1 MAKEKI
7 NIVLQGIN
15 QFDKTFKDVKRGLDT
30 IDRKTKLI
38 QKGLGLAAKTTAAS
52 FTAVGIAVGVST
64 ARIDKLVKT
73 SEKLGVGTE
82 FLQKFRFAAEQVGIR
97 SETADMALQRFSRR
111 VAEARRGTGEAKDT
125 LTQLGI
131 ALFDSAGKARD
142 IEDVMLD
149 VSDAMANTEDASELV
164 RQSFKFFDSE
174 GVALV
179 ALMKNGSEAMQE
191 FFTDAE
197 NLGAVLSTDAA
208 KGVADFADEF
218 TRVKTAIRGVMD
230 QFTAG
235 LAPVLEKISE
245 DFAQF
250 IIDTNAE
257 IEKLGFDSLG
267 QYLATEFLD
276 IIYTVTNVLEG
287 TFNTIIGLL
296 NAVTERGISLG
307 LIEESEN
314 AKALRAEL
322 DSLGTM
328 VNDQLSKGSAF
339 GTLKKVFTEEELKR
353 RQEILGLLEKENLIT
368 ELNLSETRA
377 YIKEIQELLKEGIE
391 TDDGT
396 TLTTGGTEEV
406 SRFLRTADQAFTNFK
421 KETIEGMMV
430 KGFENAFKSA
440 EDALLNFV
448 QTGKLNFKDLVQS
461 ILADLARIRIREF
474 LTGGDEKGDGFNLFG
489 KVGDFLSSFDN
500 GGFTGIGNRTG
511 GIDGKGGFPAIL
523 HPNETVIDHHR
534 GQQVGQQPVNVNFS
548 IQATDATGIDELLAS
563 RKNQIVAM
571 INQAMNQKGKV
582 GLI

>member
-38 QKGLGLAAKTTAAS
+38 QRGLGLAAKTTAAS

-111 VAEARRGTGEAKDT
+111 VAEARKGTGEAKDT
-125 LTQLGI
+125 LNALGI
-131 ALFDSAGKARD
+131 ALFDSAGQARD

-276 IIYTVTNVLEG
+276 IIHTVTTVLEG

-322 DSLGTM
+322 DSLGTL
-328 VNDQLSKGSAF
+328 VNNQLSKGSAF
-339 GTLKKVFTEEELKR
+339 GTVKKVFTEEELKR
-353 RQEILGLLEKENLIT
+353 RQEILALLEKENLIT
-368 ELNLSETRA
+368 EVNFSKTRG
-377 YIKEIQELLKEGIE
+377 YIEEIQQLVKEGIS
-391 TDDGT
+391 GT
-396 TLTTGGTEEV
+396 TTTVTEGGDEEV
-406 SRFLRTADQAFTNFK
+406 SMFVRSATQALENFK

-461 ILADLARIRIREF
+461 MLADLARIRIREF
-474 LTGGDEKGDGFNLFG
+474 LTGGDDDTGFNLFG
-489 KVGDFLSSFDN
+489 KLGDLFRADGGAVRGGQPYIVGE
-500 GGFTGIGNRTG
+500 
-511 GIDGKGGFPAIL
+511 KGAELFV
-523 HPNETVIDHHR
+523 PNTS
-534 GQQVGQQPVNVNFS
+534 GQIITNQNTQSMMQQQQPVNVNFS

>member
-15 QFDKTFKDVKRGLDT
+15 KFDKTFKDVKRGLDT

-38 QKGLGLAAKTTAAS
+38 QRGLGLAAKTTAAS

-111 VAEARRGTGEAKDT
+111 VAEARKGTGEAKDT
-125 LTQLGI
+125 LNALGI
-131 ALFDSAGKARD
+131 ALFDSAGQARD

-208 KGVADFADEF
+208 KGVANFADEF

-235 LAPVLEKISE
+235 LAPILEQVST

-250 IIDTNAE
+250 VIDLNGDIKELGFKSLGDYLAQEFLEILKTTIKVFGVFSNAVIHIINTISNFAASFGMIDPIISEENQKRIEELQRARDALEESIGQRPGRTPGEIKFFALIDKE
-257 IEKLGFDSLG
+257 IEKLQKFEPITPFDTEGTIAYLETIQQKLKDGLLG
-267 QYLATEFLD
+267 GEEGKKDTEQATE
-276 IIYTVTNVLEG
+276 NVSMFAKNASLALE
-287 TFNTIIGLL
+287 
-296 NAVTERGISLG
+296 
-307 LIEESEN
+307 
-314 AKALRAEL
+314 
-322 DSLGTM
+322 
-328 VNDQLSKGSAF
+328 
-339 GTLKKVFTEEELKR
+339 
-353 RQEILGLLEKENLIT
+353 
-368 ELNLSETRA
+368 
-377 YIKEIQELLKEGIE
+377 
-391 TDDGT
+391 
-396 TLTTGGTEEV
+396 
-406 SRFLRTADQAFTNFK
+406 NFK
-421 KETIEGMMV
+421 KETLDSMMV

-448 QTGKLNFKDLVQS
+448 ETGKLNFKDMVRSMML
-461 ILADLARIRIREF
+461 DLARIRIREF
-474 LTGGDEKGDGFNLFG
+474 LTGGNDDTGFNLFG